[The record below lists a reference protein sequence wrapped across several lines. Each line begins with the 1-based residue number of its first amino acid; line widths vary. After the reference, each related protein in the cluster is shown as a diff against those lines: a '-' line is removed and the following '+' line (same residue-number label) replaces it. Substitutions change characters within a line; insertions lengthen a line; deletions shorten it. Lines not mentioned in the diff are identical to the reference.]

1 MDSSVIDLTETDDEG
16 VDLSKPESRSEST
29 APSYTSTISMS
40 STMSSSPRLASPP
53 VAVFDLSPLNIPMP
67 TPPPLPAS
75 PNVEVST
82 PPPPPLPPMA
92 HQNYQPF
99 TLSSKLQNSVTVPP
113 PPPPQSLL
121 GGYPPMSAGLPFPYP
136 PGMYGSGFEGI
147 MPSDVNMVEFLSI
160 MSGMSDYS
168 ISNQQFMLPDN
179 MFDYLYQQQQQQRS
193 DSSLDKNGQHSPA
206 DSVD

>member
-1 MDSSVIDLTETDDEG
+1 
-16 VDLSKPESRSEST
+16 
-29 APSYTSTISMS
+29 
-40 STMSSSPRLASPP
+40 
-53 VAVFDLSPLNIPMP
+53 
-67 TPPPLPAS
+67 
-75 PNVEVST
+75 
-82 PPPPPLPPMA
+82 
-92 HQNYQPF
+92 
-99 TLSSKLQNSVTVPP
+99 
-113 PPPPQSLL
+113 
-121 GGYPPMSAGLPFPYP
+121 MSAGLPFPYP

-179 MFDYLYQQQQQQRS
+179 MFDYLYQQQQQRS